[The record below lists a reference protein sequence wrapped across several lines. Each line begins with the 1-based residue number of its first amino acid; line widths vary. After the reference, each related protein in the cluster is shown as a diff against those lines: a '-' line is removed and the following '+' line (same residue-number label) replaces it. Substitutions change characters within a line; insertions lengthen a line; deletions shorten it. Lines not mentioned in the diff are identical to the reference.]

1 MKKRIAAIK
10 MQLIISLFLFLIK
23 NRELFFS
30 HRLMTIRLKPTRLN
44 MNTTEINP
52 REEINIF

>member
-23 NRELFFS
+23 NRELFFQPPVDDYQTEAYQIEYEH
-30 HRLMTIRLKPTRLN
+30 HRNKSQRGD
-44 MNTTEINP
+44 
-52 REEINIF
+52 